1 MAILSK
7 QDQMAI
13 SQFLREHL
21 LGRVGIEVWSRKE
34 SGLVLTDRDPC
45 THCDDTVSVM
55 RELVSLH
62 AGFTFTPYDLDRHS
76 DRASQAGIERAPTI
90 VMRARGA
97 ELRFVG
103 YPSGLLFP
111 AFVDAA
117 IMAGAGQSPL
127 SDGSR
132 RDLNGLPEPMP
143 LELLV
148 APYDPISPQMMRLV
162 YACGVESKQVRVTVT
177 EMAEFPILAQQRQVT
192 EVPIFVI
199 GGRRFPGA
207 FGEAELVEQIRR
219 IASGDDS
226 PVIRERVLTVPFVTA
241 EQAAQMAVQQE
252 SGGRPPESPSSS
264 GLFIPGR

>member
-1 MAILSK
+1 MAILGK

-21 LGRVGIEVWSRKE
+21 LGRVGIEVWSRKD
-34 SGLVLTDRDPC
+34 SGLVLTDRDPS
-45 THCDDTVSVM
+45 THSEDTVSVM

-62 AGFTFTPYDLDRHS
+62 SGLTFTPYDLDRHGE
-76 DRASQAGIERAPTI
+76 RAQQAGIERAPTI
-90 VMRARGA
+90 VMRARGT
-97 ELRFVG
+97 ELRFTG

-111 AFVDAA
+111 AFVDAL
-117 IMAGAGQSPL
+117 IMVGAGTSPL

-132 RDLNGLPEPMP
+132 RDLNGLPEPMD

-148 APYDPISPQMMRLV
+148 APYDPISPQMMRLA
-162 YACGVESKQVRVTVT
+162 YACGVESKQVRVNVT
-177 EMAEFPILAQQRQVT
+177 EMAEYPILAQQRQVT
-192 EVPIFVI
+192 EVPIFVV

-207 FGEAELVEQIRR
+207 FGEAELVEQMRR

-241 EQAAQMAVQQE
+241 EQAAQMAAAQQT
-252 SGGRPPESPSSS
+252 GGPPPGSPPPS